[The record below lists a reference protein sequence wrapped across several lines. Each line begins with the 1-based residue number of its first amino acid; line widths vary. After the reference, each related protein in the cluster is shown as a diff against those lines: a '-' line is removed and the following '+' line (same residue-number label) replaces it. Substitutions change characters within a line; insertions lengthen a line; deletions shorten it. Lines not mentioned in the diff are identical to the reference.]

1 MDWFDDTHGI
11 RSVEDLTARYPA
23 PHDMVVKKQI
33 DLLDAY
39 ARTMVEKSPFLV
51 MGTTGPKGTD
61 CSPRGGA
68 PGFVQVLDEKTL
80 LLPDWPGNNRLDSLR
95 NIIANPAVGLIFL
108 FPGLGDILRV
118 NGGARLSAHPDLLQR
133 FAGSDGKVPRSVIVI
148 TVGEVFVHCPRA
160 IAFGDIWNPEK
171 YVDRNSLPTLREV
184 FETHVK
190 ISSSRH
196 NS

>member
-1 MDWFDDTHGI
+1 MDWFDDTHGV
-11 RSVEDLTARYPA
+11 RSVQDLTARYPA

-33 DLLDAY
+33 DLLDAH

-51 MGTTGPKGTD
+51 MGTTGPRGTD

-68 PGFVQVLDEKTL
+68 PGFVQVFDEKTL

-95 NIIANPAVGLIFL
+95 NIVANPAVGLIFL

-118 NGGARLSAHPDLLQR
+118 NGDARLSAHPDLLHR
-133 FAGSDGKVPRSVIVI
+133 FAGADGKVPRSVIVI

-190 ISSSRH
+190 MSSSKA
-196 NS
+196 